1 MLSIRKIGVI
11 GRTYRHLTRYR
22 QILAVFFRY
31 GFGDLVDLLKIDQYI
46 EIGLQMISRNRR
58 ERLEKL
64 SRPERVRLALEELG
78 PTYVKLGQVLSTRP
92 DLIPVD
98 FITELTKLQDKV
110 PPFDTK
116 EVERIVSQE
125 LGAAPDEVFATF
137 ERTPLASASIGQVHK
152 ATLADGEKVAVKVQR
167 PGIKRI
173 IEVDLEIML
182 HLATLMENHIEEVA
196 FFRPVKIVEEFAKA
210 LEREIDYTFEAVN
223 MERMAGQFLSDRH
236 VYIPKVYRDFTT
248 ERVLTAEFID
258 GIKISA
264 IDDLDDAGLNRRRI
278 TRRGSRILLR
288 QIFDFGFFHGDPHP
302 GNLFVLPGEVICL
315 LDFGMVGTVDR
326 QTREDFVD
334 LVDAVVHRQET
345 RTAQVLLKITQWD
358 ERPPMRAFERSVA
371 DFMGR
376 HLYRPLKE
384 IQVGPLLQNLLE
396 LAADHRLVIPPDI
409 FLMMKTLTAVEGVAR
424 SLDPEFDIFAAAAPF
439 IKKVIMDR
447 YQPRRLTDDAL
458 RLGADFI
465 NFMQQLSGDILDITR
480 LVRKNR
486 LTVHVELESLKTML
500 ETHDQISNRLSF
512 AVIIAGLMIGSSI
525 IVVSGV
531 PPLLYGISLIGI
543 IVFIT
548 GAVMGLWLLLA
559 IIRKGRL

>member
-98 FITELTKLQDKV
+98 FITELAKLQDDV
-110 PPFDTK
+110 PPFDVA
-116 EVERIVSQE
+116 EVDRIIAAE
-125 LGAAPDEVFATF
+125 LGAPPEDVFAAF
-137 ERTPLASASIGQVHK
+137 DRTPLASASIGQVHQ
-152 ATLADGEKVAVKVQR
+152 ATLADGDRVAVKVQR

-182 HLATLMENHIEEVA
+182 HLATLMENHIEEIA
-196 FFRPVKIVEEFAKA
+196 FFRPVKIVEEFAKT
-210 LEREIDYTFEAVN
+210 LEREIDYTFEAAN
-223 MERMAGQFLSDRH
+223 MERMASQFLNDRA
-236 VYIPKVYRDFTT
+236 VYIPKVYREFTT

-264 IDDLDDAGLNRRRI
+264 INLLDEAGLNRRKI
-278 TRRGSRILLR
+278 TRRGSTILLR

-302 GNLFVLPGEVICL
+302 GNLFVLPNEVICL

-334 LVDAVVHRQET
+334 LVDAVVRRRET

-358 ERPPMRAFERSVA
+358 ERPPMRAFERAVA

-384 IQVGPLLQNLLE
+384 IQIGPLLQNLLE

-409 FLMMKTLTAVEGVAR
+409 FLMLKTLTAVEGVALV
-424 SLDPEFDIFAAAAPF
+424 LDPDFDIFKAAAPF
-439 IKKVIMDR
+439 IKRVKMAR
-447 YQPRRLTDDAL
+447 YQPQRLTGDAI
-458 RLGADFI
+458 RLGVDLI
-465 NFMQQLSGDILDITR
+465 EFMQQLSGEVLDITR
-480 LVRKNR
+480 LIRRNR
-486 LTVHVELESLKTML
+486 LTVHVELESLRTML

-512 AVIIAGLMIGSSI
+512 AIIIAGLIIGSSI

-531 PPLLYGISLIGI
+531 PPLFYGISLLGI

-548 GAVMGLWLLLA
+548 GAVMGLWLLVA

>member
-345 RTAQVLLKITQWD
+345 RTAQVLLKITQWE

>member
-46 EIGLQMISRNRR
+46 EIGLQMISRHRR

-98 FITELTKLQDKV
+98 FITELAKLQDDV
-110 PPFDTK
+110 PPFDVA
-116 EVERIVSQE
+116 EVDRIIAAE
-125 LGAAPDEVFATF
+125 LGAPPEDVFAAF
-137 ERTPLASASIGQVHK
+137 DRTPLASASIGQVHQ
-152 ATLADGEKVAVKVQR
+152 ATLAEGDRVAVKVQR

-182 HLATLMENHIEEVA
+182 HLATLMENHIEEIA
-196 FFRPVKIVEEFAKA
+196 FFRPVKIVEEFAKT
-210 LEREIDYTFEAVN
+210 LEREINYTFEAAN
-223 MERMAGQFLSDRH
+223 MERMASQFLSDRA
-236 VYIPKVYRDFTT
+236 VYIPKVYREFTT
-248 ERVLTAEFID
+248 ARVLTAEFID

-264 IDDLDDAGLNRRRI
+264 INLLDEAGLNRRKI
-278 TRRGSRILLR
+278 TRRGSTILLR

-302 GNLFVLPGEVICL
+302 GNLFVLPDEVICL

-334 LVDAVVHRQET
+334 LVDAVVRRRET
-345 RTAQVLLKITQWD
+345 RTAQMLLKITQWD
-358 ERPPMRAFERSVA
+358 ERPPMRAFERAVA

-384 IQVGPLLQNLLE
+384 IQIGPLLQNLLE

-409 FLMMKTLTAVEGVAR
+409 FLMLKTLTAVEGVALV
-424 SLDPEFDIFAAAAPF
+424 LDPDFDIFKAAAPF
-439 IKKVIMDR
+439 IKRVKMAR
-447 YQPRRLTDDAL
+447 YHPQRLTGDAM
-458 RLGADFI
+458 RLGGDLIEFV
-465 NFMQQLSGDILDITR
+465 QQMSGEVLDITR
-480 LVRKNR
+480 LIRRNR
-486 LTVHVELESLKTML
+486 LTVHVELESLQTML

-512 AVIIAGLMIGSSI
+512 AIIIAGLIIGSSI

-531 PPLLYGISLIGI
+531 PPLFYGISLLGI

-548 GAVMGLWLLLA
+548 GAVMGLWLLVA

>member
-11 GRTYRHLTRYR
+11 GRTYRHLSRYR

-98 FITELTKLQDKV
+98 FITELAKLQDEV
-110 PPFDTK
+110 PPFDVR
-116 EVERIVSQE
+116 EVDRIVSAE
-125 LGAAPDEVFATF
+125 LGAVPEEVFAAF
-137 ERTPLASASIGQVHK
+137 DRTPLASASIGQVHR
-152 ATLADGEKVAVKVQR
+152 ATLTEGEQVAVKVQR
-167 PGIKRI
+167 PGIKKV

-182 HLATLMENHIEEVA
+182 HMATLMERHIEEIA

-223 MERMAGQFLSDRH
+223 MERMAGQFLSDRT
-236 VYIPKVYRDFTT
+236 VYIPKVYHDLSTK
-248 ERVLTAEFID
+248 RVLTAEFVD
-258 GIKISA
+258 GIKISQ
-264 IDDLDDAGLNRRRI
+264 IDDLDDAGLNRRKI
-278 TRRGSRILLR
+278 TRRGSDILLR

-326 QTREDFVD
+326 QTREDFAD

-345 RTAQVLLKITQWD
+345 RTAQMLLKITRWD
-358 ERPPMRAFERSVA
+358 DRPDMRDFQRAVA

-376 HLYRPLKE
+376 HLYRPLKD
-384 IQVGPLLQNLLE
+384 IQLGALLHHLLE

-409 FLMMKTLTAVEGVAR
+409 FLMMKTLTAVEGVALV
-424 SLDPEFDIFAAAAPF
+424 LDPDFDIFAAAAPF
-439 IKKVIMDR
+439 IKRVKMDR
-447 YQPRRLTDDAL
+447 YNPQRLTDDAM
-458 RLGADFI
+458 RLGADI
-465 NFMQQLSGDILDITR
+465 IDFMQQLPSEILDITR
-480 LVRKNR
+480 QIREHK

-500 ETHDQISNRLSF
+500 ATHDQISNRLSF
-512 AVIIAGLMIGSSI
+512 AIIIAGLIIGSSI

-531 PPLLYGISLIGI
+531 PPLFYGISLIGI

-548 GAVMGLWLLLA
+548 GAIMGLWLLVA
-559 IIRKGRL
+559 IIKKGL

>member
-31 GFGDLVDLLKIDQYI
+31 GFGDLIDLLKIDQYI

-98 FITELTKLQDKV
+98 FITELAKLQDDV
-110 PPFDTK
+110 PPFDVS
-116 EVERIVSQE
+116 EVDRIIAAE
-125 LGAAPDEVFATF
+125 LGAAPEKVYTSFD
-137 ERTPLASASIGQVHK
+137 RTPLASASIGQVHK
-152 ATLADGEKVAVKVQR
+152 ATLAGGEQVAVKVQR
-167 PGIKRI
+167 PGIKQV

-182 HLATLMENHIEEVA
+182 HMATLMERHIEEVA

-210 LEREIDYTFEAVN
+210 LEREIDYDFEAVN
-223 MERMAGQFLSDRH
+223 MERMAGQFLGDQT
-236 VYIPKVYRDFTT
+236 VYIPKVYRDLTT

-264 IDDLDDAGLNRRRI
+264 IDDLDDAGLNRRKI
-278 TRRGSRILLR
+278 TRRGSTILLR

-302 GNLFVLPGEVICL
+302 GNLFVMPGEVICL

-345 RTAQVLLKITQWD
+345 LTARMLLKITQWD
-358 ERPPMRAFERSVA
+358 ERPHMRDFERAVA

-384 IQVGPLLQNLLE
+384 IQVGPLLQQLLE
-396 LAADHRLVIPPDI
+396 LASDHRLVIPPDI
-409 FLMMKTLTAVEGVAR
+409 FLMMKTLTAVEGVALC
-424 SLDPEFDIFAAAAPF
+424 LDPEFDIFAAAAPF
-439 IKKVIMDR
+439 IKRVKMDR
-447 YQPRRLTDDAL
+447 YHPQRLSDDVM
-458 RLGADFI
+458 RLGADFFE
-465 NFMQQLSGDILDITR
+465 FMQELPGEILDITR
-480 LVRKNR
+480 QIRQHK

-512 AVIIAGLMIGSSI
+512 AIIIAGLMIGSSI

-531 PPLLYGISLIGI
+531 PPLIYGISLIGI

-548 GAVMGLWLLLA
+548 GAVMGLWLLVA

>member
-512 AVIIAGLMIGSSI
+512 AIIIAGLMIGSSI

-531 PPLLYGISLIGI
+531 PPLFYGISLIGI

>member
-1 MLSIRKIGVI
+1 M
-11 GRTYRHLTRYR
+11 
-22 QILAVFFRY
+22 
-31 GFGDLVDLLKIDQYI
+31 
-46 EIGLQMISRNRR
+46 
-58 ERLEKL
+58 
-64 SRPERVRLALEELG
+64 
-78 PTYVKLGQVLSTRP
+78 
-92 DLIPVD
+92 D
-98 FITELTKLQDKV
+98 FITELAKLQDKV
-110 PPFDTK
+110 PPFETQ
-116 EVERIVSQE
+116 EVDRIVTAE
-125 LGAAPDEVFATF
+125 LGAAPDKIFATF
-137 ERTPLASASIGQVHK
+137 DRTPLASASIGQVHK
-152 ATLADGEKVAVKVQR
+152 ATLAEGDQVAVKVQR

-182 HLATLMENHIEEVA
+182 HMATLMERHIEEIA
-196 FFRPVKIVEEFAKA
+196 LFRPVKIVEEFAKA
-210 LEREIDYTFEAVN
+210 LEREIDYTYEAAN
-223 MERMAGQFLSDRH
+223 MEGMASQFLGDRN
-236 VYIPKVYRDFTT
+236 VYIPMVYRDFTT

-264 IDDLDDAGLNRRRI
+264 IDDLDEAGLNRPKI
-278 TRRGSRILLR
+278 TRRGSNILLR

-315 LDFGMVGTVDR
+315 LDFGMVGRVDR

-345 RTAQVLLKITQWD
+345 RTAQMLLKITQWE
-358 ERPPMRAFERSVA
+358 ERPPMRAFERAVA
-371 DFMGR
+371 EFMGR

-439 IKKVIMDR
+439 IKKVVMER

-480 LVRKNR
+480 LIRKNR

-512 AVIIAGLMIGSSI
+512 AIIIAGLMIGSSI

-531 PPLLYGISLIGI
+531 PPLFYGISLIGI